1 MEILIIELKKL
12 VLLYQHKLHMKSTTS
27 LYSNIQQ
34 YQVHEIFVFYVF
46 YCNLKKKKNY
56 VGNQYYYHLI
66 LPKIRVGWA
75 HTTKFK
81 LPSPNGKF
89 AVTGI
94 QTCQRQSNL

>member
-1 MEILIIELKKL
+1 MCFIVI
-12 VLLYQHKLHMKSTTS
+12 
-27 LYSNIQQ
+27 
-34 YQVHEIFVFYVF
+34 
-46 YCNLKKKKNY
+46 LKKKKNY
-56 VGNQYYYHLI
+56 VGNQYYYHLV
-66 LPKIRVGWA
+66 LPKIRVGRA